1 MTLVDEPP
9 IRADPRFL
17 LANERTLL
25 AWVRTALAL
34 LAAGGGIY
42 EFSDVSG
49 RKALAIAV
57 ALVGIFSTG
66 AGGLRYVATARAIR
80 NGEQMTDDRSPA
92 VLAVAVCLLGIGLL
106 IALLVS

>member
-1 MTLVDEPP
+1 MEEPP
-9 IRADPRFL
+9 LRTDPRFL

-42 EFSDVSG
+42 EFTDVSG
-49 RKALAIAV
+49 RKALAITV
-57 ALVGIFSTG
+57 ALVGIGSTA

-80 NGEQMTDDRSPA
+80 RGEPTADDRSPV
-92 VLAVAVCLLGIGLL
+92 VLAAAVCILGIGLIIAL
-106 IALLVS
+106 IAS